1 MAEAARDRFW
11 VSVMFRCCRVYQR
24 VYFRAGAVTAVGRCP
39 RCLQI
44 VRFEIREDGTDGR
57 FFTAEHSDWD

>member
-11 VSVMFRCCRVYQR
+11 VSVMFRCCHVYQR
-24 VYFRAGAVTAVGRCP
+24 VYFRAGATTAEGRCP
-39 RCLQI
+39 RCLQL

-57 FFTAEHSDWD
+57 FFSAELSDGD